1 MAAPASPK
9 LYHITHVDNLA
20 AIIAAGGLRSDARMR
35 ADGGPSVS
43 IGMPHL
49 KERRLSM
56 PVRCHGGDVVG
67 DYVPFYFCPR
77 SIMLYLIY
85 RANHEQLAF
94 KGGQGEIVHLE
105 LDLRAVAQEALH
117 TGGRFAFTRSN
128 ASAWYTDYT
137 ADLAALDD
145 LDWASIGNT
154 DFRDRAVKEAKQAE
168 FLVHDIVPWRL
179 VERIGAQSRKVAE
192 QVEALVA
199 GAPWMPKV
207 ELRHDWYY

>member
-20 AIIAAGGLRSDARMR
+20 AIVAAGGLRSDARMR
-35 ADGGPSVS
+35 AERGPAVS

-49 KERRLSM
+49 KDRRLSM

-67 DYVPFYFCPR
+67 DYVPFYFCPL
-77 SIMLYLIY
+77 SIMLYLIS
-85 RANHEQLAF
+85 RANHPQLAYR
-94 KGGQGEIVHLE
+94 GGQGEIVHLE
-105 LDLRAVAQEALH
+105 LDLHAVAKGTVG

-145 LDWASIGNT
+145 LDWAAIGNP
-154 DFRDRAVKEAKQAE
+154 DFRDPAVKEAKQAE

-179 VERIGAQSRKVAE
+179 VERIGAQSQKVADR
-192 QVEALVA
+192 VVALLA
-199 GAPWMPKV
+199 GAHWVPNV
-207 ELRHDWYY
+207 EVRRDWYY